1 MSKSILVLVHQHAED
16 LELWYPIYRLQ
27 EEGYTVHMAGP
38 SANEQFKGKYGVP
51 YVTDISWDT
60 VDVSQYAGLL
70 IPGGWAPDVIRR
82 YHIVKEIVR
91 AFDAQKKPIGQIC
104 HAGWVTISAGILKD
118 RNVTST
124 PGIMDDMINAGA
136 IRHDQAVVVD
146 EHIISSRKPGDLP
159 LYMKAYIS
167 ALMQR

>member
-1 MSKSILVLVHQHAED
+1 MNA
-16 LELWYPIYRLQ
+16 
-27 EEGYTVHMAGP
+27 
-38 SANEQFKGKYGVP
+38 
-51 YVTDISWDT
+51 

-136 IRHDQAVVVD
+136 IWHDQAVVVD